1 MNNNFNYDPYTGQ
14 PLNNNSNMGQ
24 SNSNLNYDPYTGQPI
39 HNLNY
44 NQYTGQPISNSQPK
58 KKNTCLIVGI
68 VFGVLGLLAISA
80 IIAIILFV
88 SAPKDSMTASE
99 FKTYMESEG
108 YMIQDAKNQFYGVDY
123 IKNVYIAIPRNY
135 EYQIEFY
142 EVDEPEQAESFY
154 NNNKNR
160 FEADT
165 NGSLKTEVDGK
176 NYSKYT
182 LTNSDE
188 YKVVSFIDNTAIYI
202 DADKENKEAI
212 ENILEDINY

>member
-1 MNNNFNYDPYTGQ
+1 MNNNMNYDPYTGQ
-14 PLNNNSNMGQ
+14 PLNNSNMGQ
-24 SNSNLNYDPYTGQPI
+24 ANNNMNYDPYTGQPI
-39 HNLNY
+39 NNLNY
-44 NQYTGQPISNSQPK
+44 NQYGSQPINNTQPK

-68 VFGVLGLLAISA
+68 IFAALSLVGIVA
-80 IIAIILFV
+80 IIVLVLLVYNPREA
-88 SAPKDSMTASE
+88 MTASD

-142 EVDEPEQAESFY
+142 EVDEPEQAKSFY

-160 FEADT
+160 FETDT
-165 NGSLKTEVDGK
+165 NGALKTERYGK

-182 LTNSDE
+182 LTNLDE

-202 DADKENKEAI
+202 DADKEDKEEI
-212 ENILEDINY
+212 ENILKEINY